1 MLRFGPL
8 SRDAL
13 HLCIDMQRVFAASTP
28 WHTPWMPRVLPV
40 VCRLAERWP
49 QRTFFT
55 RFLPPARPER
65 AHGSWR
71 RYYERWRELTLE
83 NAGPELFDLVPEL
96 AAFVPPGLVFEKSTY
111 APWGHPEFDQA
122 LRQRNPDALIITG
135 AETDVCVL
143 ATVLGAVDRGYRV
156 VIPVDAL
163 CSSSDTT
170 HDALLTL
177 YSQRFSEQIETATT
191 EEVLAA
197 WR

>member
-1 MLRFGPL
+1 
-8 SRDAL
+8 
-13 HLCIDMQRVFAASTP
+13 MQRVFAARTP

-40 VCRLAERWP
+40 ICRLAERWP

-111 APWGHPEFDQA
+111 APWGDPEFDQA
-122 LRQRNPDALIITG
+122 LRQRNPDALITTG

-177 YSQRFSEQIETATT
+177 YNQRFSEQIETATT